1 MAPFL
6 CLRLLLRFRFLS
18 ALLSLLPAHFTPD
31 LLRFCLQG
39 SSSEHSTS
47 NAIHS
52 NLESHT
58 MSDTLKQFAELRRQA
73 EQGNAEA
80 QYKLGHMYEDGK
92 GVPAY
97 DAEAVKWYRLAAA
110 QGAVEAQFR
119 LGVIYASK
127 GRAVPTDDAEAMTW
141 WPRSAAWLH
150 RHAQHNLGIM
160 YTKGETSSGG
170 LEAFFLYDGHSNF
183 SQVNGVGAPR
193 ITCAPMLG

>member
-1 MAPFL
+1 
-6 CLRLLLRFRFLS
+6 
-18 ALLSLLPAHFTPD
+18 
-31 LLRFCLQG
+31 
-39 SSSEHSTS
+39 
-47 NAIHS
+47 
-52 NLESHT
+52 

-141 WPRSAAWLH
+141 WSQAAERGH

-183 SQVNGVGAPR
+183 SQVNGVGAPTDYVRAYAWLNLAAAQEFHASEKNRNSRRNIMTTEQIARAQELSATLFAR
-193 ITCAPMLG
+193 INERG